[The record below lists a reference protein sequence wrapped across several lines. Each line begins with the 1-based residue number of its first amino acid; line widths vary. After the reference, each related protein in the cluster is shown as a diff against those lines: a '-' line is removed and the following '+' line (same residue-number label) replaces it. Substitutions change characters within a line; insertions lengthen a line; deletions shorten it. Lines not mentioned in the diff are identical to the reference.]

1 MFSPPCLVCQN
12 GQYKGPCTT
21 VAKKVFRYR
30 SSCSIFITDYRPKKR
45 VRGSK
50 FWNKSQNFIPH
61 TALQVSA
68 FESHLS
74 QIKMPH
80 GTNKYTFSEQ
90 RNVECFYTW
99 TSVFICRIHIC
110 IQYIFFFFKVTYKQY
125 QQMKIFCFQIK
136 CIYSTLCQSQK
147 EN

>member
-1 MFSPPCLVCQN
+1 M
-12 GQYKGPCTT
+12 
-21 VAKKVFRYR
+21 
-30 SSCSIFITDYRPKKR
+30 
-45 VRGSK
+45 RGGK

-74 QIKMPH
+74 QTKMPH

-99 TSVFICRIHIC
+99 TFVLICRIHIF
-110 IQYIFFFFKVTYKQY
+110 IQYICLF
-125 QQMKIFCFQIK
+125 
-136 CIYSTLCQSQK
+136 LQSNLQTIPA
-147 EN
+147 N